1 MFYIMTFNLVQNHCV
16 IDLIKLIDLLEFMMG
31 LDIYYSVKHDAI
43 YNRIRY
49 LLNQKVILHMFS
61 LIITQKSKLIHMTI
75 YLQKKPW
82 LCKILQC
89 SLSQFL
95 IYIKIIIITIYF
107 QKNVHVN
114 KRNLIYYDRI
124 YVSELIDVNKAIESK
139 ECDFV
144 TNGVFQIKV

>member
-16 IDLIKLIDLLEFMMG
+16 IDLIKQIDLLEFMMG
-31 LDIYYSVKHDAI
+31 LDIYYYVKYDAI

-61 LIITQKSKLIHMTI
+61 FIITQKPKLIHMTI

-82 LCKILQC
+82 LYKILQY

-107 QKNVHVN
+107 QKNVHIN